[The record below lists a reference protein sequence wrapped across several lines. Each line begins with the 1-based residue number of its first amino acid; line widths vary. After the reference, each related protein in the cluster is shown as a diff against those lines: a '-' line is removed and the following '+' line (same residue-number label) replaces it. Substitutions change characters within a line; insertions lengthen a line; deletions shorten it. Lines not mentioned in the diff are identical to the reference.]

1 MKKNLVKFAVL
12 GIFVFASCTK
22 GIDAIEPEPTPTPNP
37 TPNPTLQE
45 EINANVEKVFGV
57 TFDKNHDWNSTISGN
72 ITINV
77 NSSDVE
83 KVQLLVYTEA
93 DVLNEFNEK
102 ETSMT
107 VLNEADIKGQSS
119 VTMYYDAP
127 QNNLGLY
134 VAFITKNDFILQKI
148 EGNSVS
154 YSKPAKTRTIS
165 TAYTLP
171 TGTLKLGEPIASYA
185 NERGWIPGQMLYEL
199 SDYASQKMEV
209 DDYDAN
215 YKEVFNKY
223 AFSFFPNGRSHNNL
237 PIVEGT
243 GMYNETGY
251 PLTTGTEPILIS
263 PVFKQDGGDQYG
275 DEVLN
280 SDLYYYYFKESDL
293 NGKDKDATT
302 AYLNSLPKYKLFPF
316 ATEYSGLTEKTIKK
330 QYAYALI
337 YWGDGIPDENTV
349 GTYQFPEGYKIGFMV
364 RAKTT
369 HAEGN
374 PKKPRKQGELY
385 GDGRLNNFINN
396 YSECNFKSSELG
408 EDGPRQAWLRVNGK
422 QIICFESG
430 TDKDFNDIFLE
441 IEGGISDM
449 FYTPNLT
456 ANTYTYCFEDR
467 DLGDY
472 DLNDVVIKAT
482 RTGINEVT
490 YYIVA
495 CGAYDE
501 LYIKN
506 IKGKKIKDNIEIH
519 KLFGKTTNEF
529 INTDE
534 SLDKCEYIT
543 EKIIVNEDFSFLDD
557 NTRPYI
563 YNKTTDKNIYI
574 AKVGEDPHA
583 IMIPNDF
590 KYPKERQCIKGVY
603 ADFNSWG
610 QNPITK
616 TEWYTNPTEGT
627 YYNK

>member
-12 GIFVFASCTK
+12 GLFIFTSCAK
-22 GIDAIEPEPTPTPNP
+22 GFDAIEPEPTPTPDP

-57 TFDKNHDWNSTISGN
+57 TFDKNHDWSSTVSGN
-72 ITINV
+72 VTINV
-77 NSSDVE
+77 NSSNVE
-83 KVQLLVYTEA
+83 KVQLLAYTEA
-93 DVLNEFNEK
+93 DVINEFDEK

-107 VLNEADIKGQSS
+107 VLNETDIKGQSS
-119 VTMYYDAP
+119 VTLYYDAP
-127 QNNLGLY
+127 KNNLGLY
-134 VAFITKNDFILQKI
+134 AAFITKNDFVLQKV
-148 EGNSVS
+148 EGSSVS
-154 YSKPAKTRTIS
+154 YSKPAKTRAIS

-171 TGTLKLGEPIASYA
+171 TVPLTLGEPIPSYA
-185 NERGWIPGQMLYEL
+185 NERGWIEGQMLYGL
-199 SDYASQKMEV
+199 NDYSSQKMEV
-209 DDYDAN
+209 ADYEET
-215 YKEVFNKY
+215 YKTLFNNY
-223 AFSFFPNGRSHNNL
+223 AFSFFKNGKNHNNL
-237 PIVEGT
+237 PIVIGT

-263 PVFKQDGGDQYG
+263 PIFKQDGGSQYG

-280 SDLYYYYFKESDL
+280 SDFYYYYFKESDL
-293 NGKDKDATT
+293 DGMDKDATT
-302 AYLNSLPKYKLFPF
+302 AYLNALPKYKAFPF
-316 ATEYSGLTEKTIKK
+316 ANEYTGLTEKNILKK
-330 QYAYALI
+330 YAYALI
-337 YWGDGIPDENTV
+337 YWGDGTPSENTV
-349 GTYQFPEGYKIGFMV
+349 GSYQFPEGYKIGFMV

-369 HAEGN
+369 HPEGS

-441 IEGGISDM
+441 IEGGIYDM
-449 FYTPNLT
+449 FYTPSLT

-482 RTGINEVT
+482 RSGNNVT
-490 YYIVA
+490 YSIVA
-495 CGAYDE
+495 CGAKDE

-506 IKGKKIKDNIEIH
+506 INAGNIKDGNEIH
-519 KLFGKTTNEF
+519 KLFKKTREDF

-534 SLDKCEYIT
+534 NLDKCEYIT
-543 EKIIVNEDFSFLDD
+543 ATKDVSESFSFLDD

-563 YNKTTDKNIYI
+563 YNKTTGKNIYV
-574 AKVGEDPHA
+574 AKAGEDPHG

-590 KYPKERQCIKGVY
+590 KYPKEMQCIKGVY

-616 TEWYTNPTEGT
+616 TEWYTNPIEGK

>member
-12 GIFVFASCTK
+12 GLFVFASCAK
-22 GIDAIEPEPTPTPNP
+22 GFDTIEPEPTPTPEP
-37 TPNPTLQE
+37 TPDPTLEE
-45 EINANVEKVFGV
+45 EIKANVTKVFGV
-57 TFDKNHDWNSTISGN
+57 TFDPNHDWNSTTSGS
-72 ITINV
+72 ITISV
-77 NSSDVE
+77 NSTDVE
-83 KVQLLVYTEA
+83 KVQLLAYTEA
-93 DVLNEFNEK
+93 DFVNEFNEK
-102 ETSMT
+102 ETSLT
-107 VLNEADIKGQSS
+107 VLNEADVKNQST
-119 VTMYYDAP
+119 VTLYYDAP
-127 QNNLGLY
+127 KSNELY
-134 VAFITKNDFILQKI
+134 AAFITKNDFILKKV
-148 EGNSVS
+148 EGSSVS
-154 YSKPAKTRTIS
+154 YSRSAKTRTIS

-171 TGTLKLGEPIASYA
+171 TTTPKIEEIIPSYA
-185 NERGWIPGQMLYEL
+185 NERGWIEGQMLYGL
-199 SDYASQKMEV
+199 SDYNSQKMEV
-209 DDYDAN
+209 NDYEN
-215 YKEVFNKY
+215 TYKTLFNNY
-223 AFSFFPNGRSHNNL
+223 AFSFFKNGRNYNNL
-237 PIVEGT
+237 PIVIGT

-251 PLTTGTEPILIS
+251 PLTTGSEPILIS
-263 PVFKQDGGDQYG
+263 PIFKQDGGSQYG

-293 NGKDKDATT
+293 NGMDKDATT
-302 AYLNSLPKYKLFPF
+302 AYLNALPKYKAFPF
-316 ATEYSGLTEKTIKK
+316 ANEYTGLTEKNILKK
-330 QYAYALI
+330 YAYALI
-337 YWGDGIPDENTV
+337 YWGDGTPTEGST
-349 GTYQFPEGYKIGFMV
+349 GTYQFPAGYKIGFMV

-369 HAEGN
+369 HKENG
-374 PKKPRKQGELY
+374 KPRKQGELY
-385 GDGRLNNFINN
+385 GDGRLNNFINS

-408 EDGPRQAWLRVNGK
+408 EDGPRQAWLRINGK

-441 IEGGISDM
+441 IEGGIYDM

-472 DLNDVVIKAT
+472 DMNDIVIKAT
-482 RTGINEVT
+482 RSGNQVT
-490 YYIVA
+490 YSIVA

-506 IKGKKIKDNIEIH
+506 INAGKIKDNAEIH
-519 KLFGKTTNEF
+519 KLFGKTTNDF

-543 EKIIVNEDFSFLDD
+543 ATKTVSENFSFLDD
-557 NTRPYI
+557 DTRPYI
-563 YNKTTDKNIYI
+563 YNKTTGKNIYI

-590 KYPKERQCIKGVY
+590 KYPKEKQCIKGTY